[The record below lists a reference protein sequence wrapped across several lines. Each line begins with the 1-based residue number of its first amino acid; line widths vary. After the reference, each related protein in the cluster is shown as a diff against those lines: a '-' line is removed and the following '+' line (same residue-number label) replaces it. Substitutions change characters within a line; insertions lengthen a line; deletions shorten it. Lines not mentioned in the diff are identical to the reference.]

1 MIHPITVVIFLL
13 VVFFAAGLA
22 MLWLSEKASRW
33 IRIRRVRV
41 QLEKELSI
49 EEARQAA
56 LPKLDTRYLI
66 RMPDWAVLKYYGAE
80 DHHPRKA
87 FGTRY
92 SNLIVFDEVGDV
104 WLGLFMPATLQSLRD
119 CEYSRGEYWVW
130 FRGGGEA
137 YSGTPLTLNGVQI
150 WSYPVWMDPFDA
162 HIDDRPELCSKEW
175 RLWAELEHDH
185 DEAFKR
191 INPYDF
197 FKQIWTAEEDHQI
210 VASRQ
215 RLLELQTELKH
226 LSR

>member
-162 HIDDRPELCSKEW
+162 HIDSCRCLLSNTAPSYELF
-175 RLWAELEHDH
+175 L
-185 DEAFKR
+185 
-191 INPYDF
+191 
-197 FKQIWTAEEDHQI
+197 
-210 VASRQ
+210 
-215 RLLELQTELKH
+215 RLLRGCRCLRLHRIDRGTRP
-226 LSR
+226 LSKKTYRNSI